1 MTLRAIL
8 LPLFVE
14 VGLTFVLLFWM
25 AALRGRALSNG
36 VRPEDIALGQPGWP
50 AHATQVAN
58 CFRNQFELPVLFY
71 VLVALAIQSR
81 HADLL
86 FVVLSWVFVLLRIAH
101 AYIHTTF
108 NRVQIRG
115 GAYGLGGLVLFVM
128 WIIFAVRILLTI

>member
-36 VRPEDIALGQPGWP
+36 VRPEHIALGQPGWP

-115 GAYGLGGLVLFVM
+115 AAYGLGGLVLFVM